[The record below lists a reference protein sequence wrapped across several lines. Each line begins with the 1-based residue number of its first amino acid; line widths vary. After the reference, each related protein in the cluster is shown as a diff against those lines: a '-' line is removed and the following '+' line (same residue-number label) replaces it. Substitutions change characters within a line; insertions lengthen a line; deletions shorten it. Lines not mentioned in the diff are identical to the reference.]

1 LAKNLRNQNE
11 RASKFKPQTRERR
24 EKGELGD
31 DGGRGGDNNASLRAR
46 SREGGEEQQAA
57 TSPTA
62 QGKETEPNVQL
73 SLFLLQI
80 VKIEKD
86 NRIKTTKH
94 SVLFY
99 QKSNTSN
106 RPYPYYCPIT
116 GV

>member
-46 SREGGEEQQAA
+46 SREGGEEQQA

-86 NRIKTTKH
+86 NRIRTTAY
-94 SVLFY
+94 SVLFSL
-99 QKSNTSN
+99 QTWS
-106 RPYPYYCPIT
+106 
-116 GV
+116 